1 MENMFTSL
9 TQNQKLLWIGQELNP
24 DSPMYNMV
32 MTYEIKD
39 AISLTHFRLAF
50 QKLVEKCDVLRSVFE
65 IHNGKPMQRYLS
77 TIHYELEFKDFSNER
92 NPEEVYHK
100 WEKER
105 VKYLFDLERC
115 VFDTA
120 LIKLS
125 QSQYIWYMNQHH
137 LISDGW
143 STSLMF
149 TKMSDYYKKALHN
162 KLNEVEELESYQ
174 EFVVNIQ
181 NNKVSD
187 KFREVIKH
195 WEDKRKDFPSPSLLY
210 CQNDIQ
216 LITTSDR
223 LNVKLGK
230 VRSEKIRE
238 LANKKDIRVWTLDL
252 TLYNIFLTTL
262 FAYINRVSGQEIVA
276 VGSPIHNRTSKKIK
290 NTIGLFIETFPLLA
304 EVLEED
310 SFMSLLK
317 KIQLESNTYLKYAQ
331 AGASTAD
338 LNRSFNVF
346 FNYINNVN
354 PNFNE
359 APVTTNW
366 VHPGHHDP
374 RHHLRLHVHDFDNSG
389 DIQLYFDLN
398 TRVFNAEKQQ
408 AIPQH
413 FLKLLDAFIEDY
425 TQEINI
431 VNLITDDEVLKIKSW
446 NETFVDYPEN
456 ETLLSKFQKQV
467 QKTPNHEALVFK
479 ETSLTYQEL
488 DKKSNQVARFLIQN
502 GIQKDDIV
510 AVSFE
515 RSLEMMVYIYGIL
528 KAGAAYLPIDTNI
541 PAERLE
547 FIINDANVK
556 TLFYNHNNLVQ
567 TVLKS
572 TNCFNVEVI
581 EKQVSSLNADS
592 PVIDSQSDDLA
603 YIIYT
608 SGSTGEPKGVKCHH
622 EGICNRLNWMNNDY
636 PITSK
641 DTFIQK
647 TPITFDVSVWELFWP
662 LQVGAKLIVEIPDG
676 HMNPDGL
683 IHTIRHHKVTNIH
696 FVPSMLN
703 IFIQT
708 EGVENCTSLKR
719 IFCSGEALSVPVV
732 EKTYDRLNLEIH
744 NLYGPTEASVDV
756 TSWHCKK
763 SELSNGIPIGKPV
776 ANTQLYILDEK
787 LNQLPIGLK
796 GELYIAGKQVA
807 KGYLN
812 REALTN
818 ERFIKDIFSDNP
830 KAKMYKTGDLARYR
844 DDGVIEY
851 HGRIDNQIKLRGL
864 RIELGEIEK
873 NIEKYTAISQA
884 IVTVDEAENLV
895 AYYTGEK
902 VDTSNITS
910 VLELKLPL
918 YMIPQFY
925 IHIEAFEL
933 LSSGKVDRKK
943 LPKNNVQIKNKT
955 AFNKSSYVS
964 PRNEIDEIIHDVWKE
979 VLGIDV
985 IGVHDNFIRIGG
997 NSLNAISITS
1007 RLKSILELDISI
1019 TDVFNYPT
1027 IASYADNIEKVLTE
1041 LLNE

>member
-1 MENMFTSL
+1 MVTNFISL
-9 TQNQKLLWIGQELNP
+9 AQNQKLLWLGQELNP

-32 MTYEIKD
+32 MTYEIED
-39 AISLTHFRLAF
+39 AISVSHFKLAF
-50 QKLVEKCDVLRSVFE
+50 KKLIEKCDVLRSVFE
-65 IHNGKPMQRYLS
+65 LKDGEPIQKYLPSIDYEVEFLDFS
-77 TIHYELEFKDFSNER
+77 TIK
-92 NPEEVYHK
+92 NPKEVYNA
-100 WEKER
+100 WLKER
-105 VKYLFDLERC
+105 IQILFDLKTR
-115 VFDTA
+115 VFDSV
-120 LIKLS
+120 LIKCS
-125 QSQYIWYMNQHH
+125 EENFIWYINQHH
-137 LISDGW
+137 LITDGW
-143 STSLMF
+143 SSTIMF
-149 TKMSDYYKKALHN
+149 SKMS
-162 KLNEVEELESYQ
+162 ELYSKTLQNQLDDIDDLLSYQ
-174 EFVVNIQ
+174 EFVAYNQEIIKQ
-181 NNKVSD
+181 DKNKDVLNHWKEKQI
-187 KFREVIKH
+187 KFLK
-195 WEDKRKDFPSPSLLY
+195 PPSLY
-210 CQNDIQ
+210 GIK
-216 LITTSDR
+216 
-223 LNVKLGK
+223 NVLLDTASNRVNLKLGLERTQK
-230 VRSEKIRE
+230 LYD
-238 LANKKDIRVWTLDL
+238 LANIRGLKGWNLEL
-252 TLYNIFLTTL
+252 TIFNIFLTTL
-262 FAYINRVSGQEIVA
+262 FAFIYRISGQENLVI
-276 VGSPIHNRTSKKIK
+276 GSPTHNRSTNNFR
-290 NTIGLFIETFPLLA
+290 NTIGYFVETFPLQT
-304 EVLEED
+304 EIEENET
-310 SFMSLLK
+310 FLSLLQ
-317 KIQLESNTYLKYAQ
+317 KIQVESNSFLKNAKV
-331 AGASTAD
+331 GASTAE
-338 LNRSFNVF
+338 LNRDFNVF
-346 FNYINNVN
+346 FNYINTANSE
-354 PNFNE
+354 FNG
-359 APVTTNW
+359 ASVKTSW
-366 VHPGHHDP
+366 VHSGHTDP
-374 RHHLRLHVHDFDNSG
+374 RHHIRFHVHDFDNSG
-389 DIQLYFDLN
+389 EKQLYFDLN

-479 ETSLTYQEL
+479 ETSFTYQEL